1 MQLRLA
7 RKHWAIVAATAA
19 LAVGGCAMAWSWG
32 IWGVFV
38 ACAALTSVGSTAP
51 ALLLLPRSAVT
62 PMLVA
67 QVASCAVWF
76 MLIGWGLVLLLD
88 PAYTVG
94 WVFPGK
100 SGVGARVVDE
110 DDAWRIGWLILGL
123 GLFCTV
129 TVIAVEI
136 IPRLRRARR
145 ES

>member
-1 MQLRLA
+1 MQMHLA
-7 RKHWAIVAATAA
+7 RKHWAIVAVTAA
-19 LAVGGCAMAWSWG
+19 LVVGGCAMAFARG

-38 ACAALTSVGSTAP
+38 ACAALTLVGSTGP
-51 ALLLLPRSAVT
+51 VLLLLPRSAVT
-62 PMLVA
+62 PMLVV
-67 QVASCAVWF
+67 QVASCAVWL

-100 SGVGARVVDE
+100 SGVGPRVEDE
-110 DDAWRIGWLILGL
+110 DDAWGIGWLTLGL

-129 TVIAVEI
+129 LVIDVEI
-136 IPRLRRARR
+136 IPRVRRAGR

>member
-7 RKHWAIVAATAA
+7 RRHWAIVAATAA

-32 IWGVFV
+32 TWGVFV
-38 ACAALTSVGSTAP
+38 ACAALT
-51 ALLLLPRSAVT
+51 
-62 PMLVA
+62 
-67 QVASCAVWF
+67 
-76 MLIGWGLVLLLD
+76 LD

-110 DDAWRIGWLILGL
+110 DDAWWIGWLVLGL

-136 IPRLRRARR
+136 IPRIRRARR

>member
-1 MQLRLA
+1 MQLRFA

-19 LAVGGCAMAWSWG
+19 VAVGGCAMAWSWG
-32 IWGVFV
+32 TWGVFV
-38 ACAALTSVGSTAP
+38 ACAALTLVGLTVP
-51 ALLLLPRSAVT
+51 ALLLLPRAAVT
-62 PMLVA
+62 GMLVA
-67 QVASCAVWF
+67 QVASCAVWL

-110 DDAWRIGWLILGL
+110 DDAWWIGWLILGL

>member
-1 MQLRLA
+1 M
-7 RKHWAIVAATAA
+7 
-19 LAVGGCAMAWSWG
+19 
-32 IWGVFV
+32 FV

-51 ALLLLPRSAVT
+51 ALLLLPRSVVT
-62 PMLVA
+62 TMRVA

-100 SGVGARVVDE
+100 SGVGARVEDE
-110 DDAWRIGWLILGL
+110 DDAWWSGWLILGL
-123 GLFCTV
+123 RLFCTV

-145 ES
+145 GS